1 MLIFLRGSQQII
13 YKAENSRSSKTK
25 ALFRDMKKKKSLQ
38 DSAGRVVSDSGEGE
52 TDVKGIDNLHNKS
65 GKYILIL
72 GSSNI
77 VPMYL

>member
-13 YKAENSRSSKTK
+13 YKAENSRSSKTN
-25 ALFRDMKKKKSLQ
+25 ALFRDMKKKSLQ

-77 VPMYL
+77 VPVYL